1 MEGRKMARATK
12 RQAQSALR
20 AIRKFYGY
28 KPGEYGG
35 PQLVEEYHGW
45 HSTTRNAI
53 VWEEGP
59 FEWAIRASLGGFDEE
74 MYHDLREFMTNEEAI
89 YKAQVLPVKV
99 PKGTYLEP
107 INSYSLGLY
116 TV

>member
-1 MEGRKMARATK
+1 MGQATK
-12 RQAQSALR
+12 RQAQTALR
-20 AIRKFYGY
+20 AIRKAYGF
-28 KPGEYGG
+28 KPGEDDGIG
-35 PQLVEEYHGW
+35 PKLVEEYHGW
-45 HSTTRNAI
+45 YSTTRNAI

-74 MYHDLREFMTNEEAI
+74 LYHDLKDFLPREEAI
-89 YKAQVLPVKV
+89 EKAKQQPVKV

-116 TV
+116 TT

>member
-1 MEGRKMARATK
+1 MEGRRMARATK

-28 KPGEYGG
+28 RPGEYGG

-45 HSTTRNAI
+45 YSTTRNAI

-74 MYHDLREFMTNEEAI
+74 LYHDLKGFMPSEQAAE
-89 YKAQVLPVKV
+89 KAKQQPIKM

>member
-1 MEGRKMARATK
+1 MARATK
-12 RQAQSALR
+12 RQALSALR

-28 KPGEYGG
+28 KPGDEDG
-35 PQLVEEYHGW
+35 PKLVEEYHGW
-45 HSTTRNAI
+45 YSTYRNAI

-59 FEWAIRASLGGFDEE
+59 FEWAIRAASGGFDEE
-74 MYHDLREFMTNEEAI
+74 RYHDLKEFLSREEAI
-89 YKAQVLPVKV
+89 EKAKQQPVKA
-99 PKGTYLEP
+99 PKGTFLEP

>member
-1 MEGRKMARATK
+1 MGVATK
-12 RQAQSALR
+12 RQALSALR
-20 AIRKFYGY
+20 SIRKAYGY
-28 KPGEYGG
+28 KPGEEGG

-45 HSTTRNAI
+45 YSTTRNAI

-59 FEWAIRASLGGFDEE
+59 FEWAIRASMGGFDEE
-74 MYHDLREFMTNEEAI
+74 MYHDLLEFMPREQAAE
-89 YKAQVLPVKV
+89 KAKSEPIKV

-116 TV
+116 KA

>member
-1 MEGRKMARATK
+1 MARATK

-28 KPGEYGG
+28 KPGDEDG
-35 PQLVEEYHGW
+35 PKLVEEYHGW
-45 HSTTRNAI
+45 YSTTRNAI

-74 MYHDLREFMTNEEAI
+74 MYHDLKEFTTLSEAGRL
-89 YKAQVLPVKV
+89 AQQQPIKM

-107 INSYSLGLY
+107 ISSYSLQLCLL
-116 TV
+116 